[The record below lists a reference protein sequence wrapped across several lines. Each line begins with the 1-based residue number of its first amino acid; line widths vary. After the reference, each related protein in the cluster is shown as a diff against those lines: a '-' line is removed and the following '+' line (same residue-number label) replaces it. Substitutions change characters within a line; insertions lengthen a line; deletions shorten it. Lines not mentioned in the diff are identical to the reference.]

1 MKGWLIFDKSR
12 SEPKFNRIFI
22 GNSSASAIKEMMKT
36 LILILLALSGAVL
49 CLFTAFTVAFRRGR
63 KTAGAGARQYPFV
76 SLLKPV
82 KNIDDD
88 MAANL
93 ESFYR
98 LDYPAYEVLFAVD
111 DFKDPC
117 VAILKDLQ
125 ARHPHIPTN
134 IVATGYPSLE
144 NPKIHKLARLESKSR
159 GTLLW
164 ATDSN
169 VRVAPDALL
178 RLVDEYVV
186 RDAKVVF
193 SPIRGSLSR
202 SFGSLMENS
211 SLNFFTSGSVIAS
224 WFLGRQ
230 AIIVGKSIL
239 IEREALETFGGF
251 GYFKDYLAED
261 FLLGEAFTKSGFLV
275 STNCTWVTNVSQTA
289 TLKSFFKRLSRWA
302 KLRYH
307 LRRPV
312 YLAEILLNPIV
323 IALAGWAAFGRRG
336 WVVLA
341 LRAAVKV
348 AVEYANF
355 LFVNR
360 EDSRRLR
367 NHLLFPA
374 AVVVKDLVFFAVYLT
389 PFFSRQLEWRGGRI
403 AIGRNTLIRIPANV
417 DNLVYDGS

>member
-1 MKGWLIFDKSR
+1 
-12 SEPKFNRIFI
+12 
-22 GNSSASAIKEMMKT
+22 MKT
-36 LILILLALSGAVL
+36 MILVILALSGAVL
-49 CLFTAFTVAFRRGR
+49 VLFTAFTVAFRRGR
-63 KTAGAGARQYPFV
+63 KTAHAPAREVPFV

-111 DFKDPC
+111 DLKDPC
-117 VAILKDLQ
+117 VPILRALQ
-125 ARHPHIPTN
+125 ARHPRIKTR
-134 IVATGYPSLE
+134 IVASGHPPFE
-144 NPKIHKLARLESKSR
+144 NPKVHKLALLESKSR
-159 GTLLW
+159 GALLW

-169 VRVAPDALL
+169 VRVAPDSLR
-178 RLVDEYVV
+178 RLVDEYLAH
-186 RDAKVVF
+186 DAKVVF

-202 SFGSLMENS
+202 SFGSLMENM
-211 SLNFFTSGSVIAS
+211 SLSFFTSGSVIAS

-230 AIIVGKSIL
+230 PIIVGKSML
-239 IEREALETFGGF
+239 VERAALETFGGF

-261 FLLGEAFTKSGFLV
+261 FLIGEAFKKSGFRV

-312 YLAEILLNPIV
+312 YVAEILLNPIV
-323 IALAGWAAFGRRG
+323 VALAGWAALGRRG
-336 WVVLA
+336 AAVLA
-341 LRAAVKV
+341 ATVAAKI
-348 AVEYANF
+348 ALEYANF
-355 LFVNR
+355 LFVNP
-360 EDSRRLR
+360 EDARRLR

-374 AVVVKDLVFFAVYLT
+374 AVVIKDLVFLAVYLA
-389 PFFSRQLEWRGGRI
+389 PFFSSEVDWRGGRI
-403 AIGRNTLIRIPANV
+403 EIGKNTLIRIPANV
-417 DNLVYDGS
+417 DNLVYEGA

>member
-1 MKGWLIFDKSR
+1 M
-12 SEPKFNRIFI
+12 N
-22 GNSSASAIKEMMKT
+22 T
-36 LILILLALSGAVL
+36 LILIALALSGTVL

-63 KTAGAGARQYPFV
+63 KTVGAGARPYPLV

-82 KNIDDD
+82 KNVDDD

-117 VAILKDLQ
+117 IGILKDLQ
-125 ARHPHIPTN
+125 ARHPHIPTT
-134 IVATGYPSLE
+134 IVATGHPPFE

-159 GTLLW
+159 GGLFW

-169 VRVAPDALL
+169 VRVAPDSLR
-178 RLVDEYVV
+178 RLVDEHLVH
-186 RDAKVVF
+186 DAKVVF
-193 SPIRGSLSR
+193 SPIRGSSSR
-202 SFGSLMENS
+202 SFASLMENS
-211 SLNFFTSGSVIAS
+211 GLNFFTSGSVIAS

-239 IEREALETFGGF
+239 VEREALETFGGF

-261 FLLGEAFTKSGFLV
+261 FLLGEAFTKSGFRV
-275 STNCTWVTNVSQTA
+275 STNCTWVTNISQTT
-289 TLKSFFKRLSRWA
+289 TLKSCFKRLSRWA

-336 WVVLA
+336 WAVLA
-341 LRAAVKV
+341 VTAAAKV

-355 LFVNR
+355 LFVNP
-360 EDSRRLR
+360 EDARRLR

-374 AVVVKDLVFFAVYLT
+374 AVVVKDIVFFAVYLT
-389 PFFSRQLEWRGGRI
+389 PFFSRQVEWRGGRI
-403 AIGRNTLIRIPANV
+403 AIGKHTLIRIPANV
-417 DNLVYDGS
+417 DNLVYEGA